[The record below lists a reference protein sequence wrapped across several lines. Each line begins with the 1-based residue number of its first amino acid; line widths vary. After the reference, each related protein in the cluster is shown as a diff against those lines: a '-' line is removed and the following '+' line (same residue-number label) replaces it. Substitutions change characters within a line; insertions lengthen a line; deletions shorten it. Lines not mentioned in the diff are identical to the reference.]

1 MHKIFCCCSF
11 AIGDPDPLSPVF
23 RVAKSTGVEPFL
35 FGARGSAPASM
46 RTRGTAI
53 AHGAVQRCDSALIKS
68 VWVGAGPNEFGND
81 QGLLVRVPSG
91 RARPTIDSIMRR
103 LCTTPV
109 PRASVRAPGDQLLY
123 NAGLFRRR
131 THMQCGIA
139 LGDVVLDPIEKIL
152 FCCLSGCATA
162 ERSLARC
169 GEASSNLMAVA
180 MSPETI
186 TSTNALR
193 GSICLLTAFI
203 SHSQERANRI
213 MNGADHMR
221 LSQSIGRRCLLLP
234 IASFRCKAGFRSLLE
249 RRGHQLAGRDG
260 WFGRE

>member
-1 MHKIFCCCSF
+1 MHKISCCCSF

-23 RVAKSTGVEPFL
+23 RVAKSIGVEPFL

-46 RTRGTAI
+46 RTRGTVI

-91 RARPTIDSIMRR
+91 RARPTIDSIMKR

-109 PRASVRAPGDQLLY
+109 LRTNVGAPGDQLLY
-123 NAGLFRRR
+123 NAGLFCRR

-152 FCCLSGCATA
+152 RCSLSRCPTSSVLFCEVRRSIKQPDGRRNVTRNDDFH
-162 ERSLARC
+162 ERSEGIDLF
-169 GEASSNLMAVA
+169 V
-180 MSPETI
+180 
-186 TSTNALR
+186 
-193 GSICLLTAFI
+193 
-203 SHSQERANRI
+203 
-213 MNGADHMR
+213 NGFH
-221 LSQSIGRRCLLLP
+221 
-234 IASFRCKAGFRSLLE
+234 FSLLSSK
-249 RRGHQLAGRDG
+249 QIIL
-260 WFGRE
+260 

>member
-35 FGARGSAPASM
+35 FGARGSAPAST

-152 FCCLSGCATA
+152 FCCLSGCATGRA
-162 ERSLARC
+162 LSCEVRRSIKQ
-169 GEASSNLMAVA
+169 
-180 MSPETI
+180 P
-186 TSTNALR
+186 
-193 GSICLLTAFI
+193 
-203 SHSQERANRI
+203 
-213 MNGADHMR
+213 D
-221 LSQSIGRRCLLLP
+221 GRRNVT
-234 IASFRCKAGFRSLLE
+234 
-249 RRGHQLAGRDG
+249 RDDYFHECTEG
-260 WFGRE
+260 IDLFVNGLST